1 MFKSGPLYASNYNSA
16 ASICVNQGGTSS
28 GKTYAILQVLFQRLS
43 EQSRKVCTVV
53 GQDIPNLKA
62 GALRDALDIYANTPE
77 LQQLIKS
84 YNKSERIFE
93 FHNGCVMEFK
103 SYEDAQ
109 DAKSGKRDFLF
120 LNEAQ
125 GVIKSVWDELEMR
138 TKDQAFIDYN
148 PNAEF
153 WVHEQLLG
161 QPDTVQFITDHRH
174 NPFLPD
180 KQRTKIESLKE
191 KDRELWKV
199 YARGLT
205 GKIEGLVL
213 PDWHLAVGGIP
224 LGAKYLGTGLDF
236 GFTNDPTTAI
246 DLYLSGGELWAD
258 EVLYSEG
265 LTNADIVARLK
276 LVTGRPAGV
285 RWDIVADSAEPKS
298 IEDLRRARLTVE
310 GANKGPDS
318 VRSGLDQLK
327 RYRLNV
333 TLGSV
338 NLRKE
343 LANYKYKVDRKTGK
357 TTNEPVDAFN
367 HCIDALRYVALNR
380 LPKATERRRSAPS
393 SLIR

>member
-1 MFKSGPLYASNYNSA
+1 LFKAGPLFEANFNSTA
-16 ASICVNQGGTSS
+16 DTIVNQGGTSS
-28 GKTYAILQVLFQRLS
+28 GKTFGIMQAIFAKLAD
-43 EQSRKVCTVV
+43 RKRAVCTVA

-62 GALRDALDIYANTPE
+62 GALRDSLEIYATSPE
-77 LQQLIKS
+77 LQSLIKS

-93 FHNGCVMEFK
+93 YHNGSIIEFK
-103 SYEDAQ
+103 SYSDAQ

-120 LNEAQ
+120 INEAQ
-125 GVIKSVWDELEMR
+125 GVLWQIREELSLR
-138 TKDQAFIDYN
+138 TKEQEFIDYN

-153 WVHEQLLG
+153 WVHENLVGKPGVEQL
-161 QPDTVQFITDHRH
+161 ISDHRH
-174 NPFLPD
+174 NPYLLD
-180 KQRTKIESLKE
+180 KQRAKIEGLALKDE
-191 KDRELWKV
+191 ELWKV

-213 PDWHLAVGGIP
+213 RDWHVATTGIP

-258 EVLYSEG
+258 EVLYETG
-265 LTNADIVARLK
+265 LTNTDIVTRLGK
-276 LVTGRPAGV
+276 VTGRLAGL

-310 GANKGPDS
+310 GAQKGPDS
-318 VRSGLDQLK
+318 VRNGLDMLK

-333 TLGSV
+333 TVGSV
-338 NLRKE
+338 HLRKE
-343 LANYKYKVDRKTGK
+343 LANYKWKVDRATGK
-357 TTNEPVDAFN
+357 PTNEPVDAFN

-380 LPKATERRRSAPS
+380 LPKATERRKSAQS